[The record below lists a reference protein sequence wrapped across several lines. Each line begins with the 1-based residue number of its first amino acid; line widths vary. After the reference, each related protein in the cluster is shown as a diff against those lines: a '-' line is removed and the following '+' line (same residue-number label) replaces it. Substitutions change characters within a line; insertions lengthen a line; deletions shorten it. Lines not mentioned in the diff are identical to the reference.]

1 MEQVDLEKAPFNFS
15 LGKDTK
21 EAEAFI
27 YGELHILKSM
37 ENTKKWGWLKHISV
51 SCDDRYPSWEELRTL
66 KIYFF
71 GDIDCMMMMPKKSDY
86 VNVHRNCF
94 HIWECPESWDIQ

>member
-1 MEQVDLEKAPFNFS
+1 MQKVDLEEAGFS
-15 LGKDTK
+15 LGTDSK
-21 EAEAFI
+21 EVEAFI
-27 YGELHILKSM
+27 DGELRILKSM